1 LRLIQ
6 GALTFSFAALL
17 AGRDTMQNP
26 QPGYAERFETSGY
39 AASLPV
45 PFVRAS
51 LGARTV
57 AYLLDILFIFGF
69 TAVLTLLITVI
80 GVVTFGLGWTLFAV
94 LPASGIIYS
103 AITVGGAKQSTV
115 GQRLMG
121 LRVVAPERGGAVDF
135 ITAAVHALLFY
146 VAVSTFLLW
155 CLDILFGLMRS
166 DRRLGHD
173 LLLGLAVVHAR

>member
-1 LRLIQ
+1 
-6 GALTFSFAALL
+6 
-17 AGRDTMQNP
+17 MQNT
-26 QPGYAERFETSGY
+26 QSGYAPRFETTGY

-45 PFVRAS
+45 PLVRAS
-51 LGARTV
+51 LGGRTV
-57 AYLLDILFIFGF
+57 AYLLDILFIMGF
-69 TAVLTLLITVI
+69 TALLTLLITVV

-103 AITVGGAKQSTV
+103 AITVGGARQSTI

-121 LRVVAPERGGAVDF
+121 LRVVAPESGARVDI

-155 CLDILFGLMRS
+155 CVDVAFGLVRS

-173 LLLGLAVVHAR
+173 VLLGLAVVHAR

>member
-1 LRLIQ
+1 
-6 GALTFSFAALL
+6 
-17 AGRDTMQNP
+17 MQNP
-26 QPGYAERFETSGY
+26 QPGYAEQRYEAPGY
-39 AASLPV
+39 TASLPI

-69 TAVLTLLITVI
+69 TALLTLLITVI

-94 LPASGIIYS
+94 LPASGVIYS
-103 AITVGGAKQSTV
+103 AITVGGAKQSTI

-121 LRVVAPERGGAVDF
+121 LRVVAPERGGPVDF
-135 ITAAVHALLFY
+135 ISAAVHALLFY

-155 CLDILFGLMRS
+155 CLDVAFGLMRA

-173 LLLGLAVVHAR
+173 LLLGLAVVHTR

>member
-1 LRLIQ
+1 
-6 GALTFSFAALL
+6 
-17 AGRDTMQNP
+17 MQNP
-26 QPGYAERFETSGY
+26 QPGYAQRFDTARY
-39 AASLPV
+39 ADSLPV

-51 LGARTV
+51 LGGRAV

-69 TAVLTLLITVI
+69 TALLTLVITVI

-103 AITVGGAKQSTV
+103 AITVGGPKQSTI

-121 LRVVAPERGGAVDF
+121 LRVVAPETGGRVDI

-146 VAVSTFLLW
+146 VAISTFLLW
-155 CLDILFGLMRS
+155 CVDVVFGLVRS

-173 LLLGLAVVHAR
+173 LLLGLAVVPAR